1 MADWEADSVADWV
14 ADWEADWEVDWVA
27 DWVAGWVAGWLGD
40 CFRQSVSDSR
50 KDGSSV
56 LEDEEDMVLMRL
68 TEGVLQEG

>member
-1 MADWEADSVADWV
+1 MADCVADWEADWVADWV
-14 ADWEADWEVDWVA
+14 ADWEADCVA
-27 DWVAGWVAGWLGD
+27 DWVAGWLGD
-40 CFRQSVSDSR
+40 CFIRQSVSDSR